1 MATANKNTFARTY
14 SRNLKPKEEV
24 LPVPSSGEIPIE
36 YENACRLCLEKAPVM
51 MDMFRY
57 QDCLIP
63 IIVKIRSII
72 ALEVSRLMYKLA
84 HFFVHLCIKLLIIKT
99 SLPLCWAFM
108 AVN

>member
-1 MATANKNTFARTY
+1 MATSNNKNTFARTY
-14 SRNLKPKEEV
+14 SRHLKPKEV

-72 ALEVSRLMYKLA
+72 ALEVSRPMQLMYK
-84 HFFVHLCIKLLIIKT
+84 
-99 SLPLCWAFM
+99 
-108 AVN
+108 